1 MDENPYKKKL
11 KIRKNSETNF
21 IGAIFWANVPGG
33 NFPGGNF
40 RRGKFSRVIFPGE
53 FSLGTFFLEPKI

>member
-40 RRGKFSRVIFPGE
+40 RRGKFSRVILPGNFPWGH
-53 FSLGTFFLEPKI
+53 FS